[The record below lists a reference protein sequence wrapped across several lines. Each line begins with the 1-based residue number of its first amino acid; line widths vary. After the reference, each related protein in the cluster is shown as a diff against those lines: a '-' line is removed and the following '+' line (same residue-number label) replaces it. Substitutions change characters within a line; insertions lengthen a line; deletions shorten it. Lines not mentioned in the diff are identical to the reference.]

1 VNERFDYIA
10 GELDAVSGST
20 WTAVSAPGS
29 NPPQVIGG
37 VVTDLDAG
45 SEPLE
50 DNAIAF
56 GATTTMLFYGL
67 DVSFTGP
74 FLPTGASYFAA
85 FRNGVS
91 EVGRMF
97 LGAPAGGALN
107 SFRIG
112 MGQNITGD
120 GSTAVN
126 YFSNLAFG
134 TVYRVVMSYDPVG
147 GWAQIWLGDPSNG
160 SIGVLAGS
168 TSQVDSFV
176 LRQGGTSTSSYS
188 GLNVDNLVIAT
199 TLQEAFAP
207 VPEPSTYA
215 LLGVGCAGLFALR
228 RRRK

>member
-1 VNERFDYIA
+1 
-10 GELDAVSGST
+10 
-20 WTAVSAPGS
+20 
-29 NPPQVIGG
+29 
-37 VVTDLDAG
+37 
-45 SEPLE
+45 
-50 DNAIAF
+50 
-56 GATTTMLFYGL
+56 
-67 DVSFTGP
+67 
-74 FLPTGASYFAA
+74 
-85 FRNGVS
+85 
-91 EVGRMF
+91 
-97 LGAPAGGALN
+97 
-107 SFRIG
+107 

>member
-1 VNERFDYIA
+1 MKTTTASLNNAMFATAGLIASLCSLVPSAHGTVLVNERFDYIA

-29 NPPQVIGG
+29 NPPQVIAG

-107 SFRIG
+107 SFASAWAR
-112 MGQNITGD
+112 T
-120 GSTAVN
+120 SPATA
-126 YFSNLAFG
+126 
-134 TVYRVVMSYDPVG
+134 
-147 GWAQIWLGDPSNG
+147 
-160 SIGVLAGS
+160 
-168 TSQVDSFV
+168 
-176 LRQGGTSTSSYS
+176 
-188 GLNVDNLVIAT
+188 
-199 TLQEAFAP
+199 AP
-207 VPEPSTYA
+207 P
-215 LLGVGCAGLFALR
+215 
-228 RRRK
+228 